1 DEIPAVLSPG
11 EGVLVPEA
19 VRLLGADWVRW
30 INSVASGGRAGTPG
44 PTPGYF
50 ANGGVVAKAEG
61 SPSGSGESAGDV
73 LSIDVGSLERLGE
86 VAEAVTK
93 AVQALAKTLA
103 QLVQQVRSHWR
114 AIEAATN
121 SASNNIT
128 NRQQTLNRFLATTWQ
143 QIRTSIVN
151 ASNQIWNRQSQ
162 LQRQFQTSYNA
173 IARNARSSVDGQRR
187 ALTDLSNAMA
197 SSRNAMRHTADWA
210 RSQYARIRA
219 AAADPIRWTINN
231 PFNRGIIAAW
241 NKLNREFSF
250 NKHVAGITP
259 GFATGGYTGDGG
271 MYEPK

>member
-1 DEIPAVLSPG
+1 SPSRSSDPTSIERTSPADSSDPEGLPSAFATTPPLAKYPGVGPGVPARPPEATELIQRTQSAPRSRTASGTTTPSPGESTAGISSTPG

-61 SPSGSGESAGDV
+61 SPSGSDESAGDV

-93 AVQALAKTLA
+93 DVQALAKTLA

-128 NRQQTLNRFLATTWQ
+128 NR
-143 QIRTSIVN
+143 
-151 ASNQIWNRQSQ
+151 
-162 LQRQFQTSYNA
+162 
-173 IARNARSSVDGQRR
+173 
-187 ALTDLSNAMA
+187 
-197 SSRNAMRHTADWA
+197 
-210 RSQYARIRA
+210 
-219 AAADPIRWTINN
+219 
-231 PFNRGIIAAW
+231 
-241 NKLNREFSF
+241 
-250 NKHVAGITP
+250 
-259 GFATGGYTGDGG
+259 
-271 MYEPK
+271 